1 MGALIFKEDGAE
13 RYQQI
18 NFVRKNAGSLLWGL
32 GAGYTGLI
40 DQQKTVEVTLPHL
53 AGKVKFTFSPSSKN
67 ITINSMTGVT
77 FYKWWEGKIY
87 PV

>member
-1 MGALIFKEDGAE
+1 MGALFFKENGADN
-13 RYQQI
+13 YQQI
-18 NFVRKNAGSLLWGL
+18 NLVRKNAGELLWGA
-32 GAGYTGLI
+32 GAGYTSLI
-40 DQQKTVEVTLPHL
+40 NQQRTVEVTLANL
-53 AGKVKFTFSPSSKN
+53 AGKVKLTFSPSSKD